1 MSTTT
6 ASPVVAAAEQAVI
19 DADKGVTPQSAEVAA
34 AEETAKGKGAK
45 AKAPKV
51 PESAEV
57 AAAPKAAAS
66 KKYSP
71 ELKAAAKRAEE
82 LRGKARTVGPVQVQR
97 VQSALAGTPEGT
109 KPADVVGAFKSIKA
123 ATEFA
128 GGSKDVEQPDMV
140 KDISAMLADPFCKG
154 RGLVAICLALREQA
168 K

>member
-34 AEETAKGKGAK
+34 EETAKGKGSK
-45 AKAPKV
+45 AKV
-51 PESAEV
+51 PESSEV
-57 AAAPKAAAS
+57 AAAAATP

-97 VQSALAGTPEGT
+97 VQNALGKT
-109 KPADVVGAFKSIKA
+109 KPADVVGAFKSVKA

-140 KDISAMLADPFCKG
+140 KDISASLADPFARG
-154 RGLVAICLALREQA
+154 RGLVAICLALREQKA
-168 K
+168 